1 MSGQE
6 RRRSLLGCR
15 RSWLSVSTP
24 AARGEPVEPPFLVR
38 FVLVADFRS
47 EVAPGWRDRGKRLQ
61 ANGSAKP
68 VHAIR
73 IGDGPGTREAVAW
86 IVDGL
91 RAEALRAAFIKRDA
105 IFEIGGM
112 PGRDAAL
119 FDAVFHE
126 AQGGAHEFGF
136 ADGVLHDEPGSFG
149 AVGSGK
155 VGAGPAVVGDD
166 LSESRSIFDV
176 NGFHAGVVGATEFAG
191 GEEFFAEGEVIVAE
205 REELAAERVKHGR
218 LCITAEEATQRQRSG
233 RSVFAGRQ
241 ERHWADPP
249 KPGNHEPRANFVT
262 VLLQRKAVVEVKRD
276 KRKERMGS
284 IRKTEAGVE

>member
-1 MSGQE
+1 M
-6 RRRSLLGCR
+6 
-15 RSWLSVSTP
+15 STP

-38 FVLVADFRS
+38 FVLVADFRR
-47 EVAPGWRDRGKRLQ
+47 EVAPGWRDRGKRLE
-61 ANGSAKP
+61 ANGSPKP

-73 IGDGPGTREAVAW
+73 IGDGPGTREAFAW

-91 RAEALRAAFIKRDA
+91 RAEALRAGFIKRDA

-136 ADGVLHDEPGSFG
+136 ADGVLRDEPGSFG
-149 AVGSGK
+149 AVGSSK
-155 VGAGPAVVGDD
+155 VVAGPAVVGDD

-176 NGFHAGVVGATEFAG
+176 NGFHAGVVGAAEFAG

-205 REELAAERVKHGR
+205 REEFSAERVKHGR
-218 LCITAEEATQRQRSG
+218 VCITAEEAAQKQRSG
-233 RSVFAGRQ
+233 RSVFACRQ
-241 ERHWADPP
+241 VRHWAGPQSQ
-249 KPGNHEPRANFVT
+249 GTMSRAPT
-262 VLLQRKAVVEVKRD
+262 L
-276 KRKERMGS
+276 
-284 IRKTEAGVE
+284 